1 LFGEQ
6 VALLYALWIL
16 ATFALLMVAAFSNLK
31 AKDAEMRVA
40 AFGNA
45 VGHLRTNSRGF
56 ERRVRRAA

>member
-1 LFGEQ
+1 
-6 VALLYALWIL
+6 
-16 ATFALLMVAAFSNLK
+16 MVAAFSNLK